1 MNKFTKAENN
11 AATYIVESVKRL
23 YTAHASIYAQP
34 QDAQA
39 AAEALLNLVIE
50 RLQSPK
56 VPE

>member
-1 MNKFTKAENN
+1 MNKFTEAENN
-11 AATYIVESVKRL
+11 AANYVIESVKKL
-23 YTAHASIYAQP
+23 CTAHASIYAEP